1 MQIKGKDGYKIEALF
16 ELSGASMV
24 SLMSCYQ
31 ALIGPTAVSLYMTL
45 YAESKN
51 QRSTE
56 THQRLCALMGIDIV
70 TFELARG
77 KCEEVNLLVT
87 WHQSGENKDDYIY
100 ALNKPLPTV
109 KFLSHD
115 VLGRRYYQLVGNKN
129 VEITRMKHVLVP
141 IEKNQH
147 ENISKQFKNEILQ
160 SWNREDEV
168 KFNRVKPIFSFQK
181 SKDQHIEF
189 DYDSFLKESTN
200 LTFPI
205 EARTPEALEVIGE
218 LATVYGIS
226 ADRMR
231 ILVGRCI
238 NNSTNIL
245 DITRLKNLASYEKP
259 KEKKSKNPYD
269 VSPVQFLMEKQGGIP
284 VTVADGK
291 LLEYLVSELKMNQ
304 EVVNFLIEYVLN
316 INSNRLSNHYVQKV
330 AGEWIRDGVTDISKA
345 KEKINQ
351 QPQGNPVKKVNTR
364 KAVLP
369 KNFNEN
375 KERVT
380 SNEKMNQA
388 DLEVLKQRMKQLE
401 G

>member
-1 MQIKGKDGYKIEALF
+1 MQIKGRDGYKIEALF
-16 ELSGASMV
+16 ELSNASMV

-31 ALIGPTAVSLYMTL
+31 ALIGPTAVALYMTL

-51 QRSTE
+51 QRSME

-77 KCEEVNLLVT
+77 KCEEVNLLAT
-87 WHQSGENKDDYIY
+87 WHLAGENKDDYIY

-109 KFLSHD
+109 KFLAHD

-129 VEITRMKHVLVP
+129 VETTRVKHVLVP
-141 IEKNQH
+141 VEKNQY
-147 ENISKQFKNEILQ
+147 ENISKQLKNEVLQ
-160 SWNREDEV
+160 SWNREDEI

-181 SKDQHIEF
+181 NKNQHIEF
-189 DYDSFLKESTN
+189 DYDSFLQESTN

-205 EARTPEALEVIGE
+205 EARTPEALEMIGE

-226 ADRMR
+226 VDRMR

-245 DITRLKNLASYEKP
+245 DIARLKSMASIEKP

-284 VTVADGK
+284 VTIADRK

-304 EVVNFLIEYVLN
+304 EVVNYLIEYVLSV
-316 INSNRLSNHYVQKV
+316 NSNRLSNNYVQKI
-330 AGEWIRDGVTDISKA
+330 AGEWIREGIIDINKA
-345 KEKINQ
+345 KEKIKQ
-351 QPQGNPVKKVNTR
+351 QPQGNSMKKSNTR

-375 KERVT
+375 KERAS
-380 SNEKMNQA
+380 SNEKMDQA
-388 DLEVLKQRMKQLE
+388 ELDALRQRMKQLE